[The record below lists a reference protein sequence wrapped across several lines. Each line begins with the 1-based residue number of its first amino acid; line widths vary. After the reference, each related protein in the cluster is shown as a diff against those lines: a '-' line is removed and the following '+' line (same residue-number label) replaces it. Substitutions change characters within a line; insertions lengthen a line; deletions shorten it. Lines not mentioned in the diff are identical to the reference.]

1 MGLMQLGERTGLSPA
16 LLSKIENS
24 KLVPTVPTL
33 LRIAL
38 VFDVTLDHL
47 FHNEH
52 RNRVISITRK
62 EQREQAA
69 MYHPRGNDPYDL
81 MRLDMGN
88 GDRQFQPFLV
98 EFLPETESNVKSHMH
113 QGFEFIHILSGSL
126 QLLIGA
132 DESTL
137 RAGDSIYFD
146 SNLRHAYKRIGKEK
160 CTAFMV
166 FAYPEKNL
174 AERRM
179 DRLEGVHAVRQHAQ
193 PQMNGKP
200 QLLHR
205 TAAATNGELRENK
218 ALQQS
223 A

>member
-1 MGLMQLGERTGLSPA
+1 
-16 LLSKIENS
+16 
-24 KLVPTVPTL
+24 
-33 LRIAL
+33 
-38 VFDVTLDHL
+38 
-47 FHNEH
+47 
-52 RNRVISITRK
+52 
-62 EQREQAA
+62 

-81 MRLDMGN
+81 MRLDMGT

-98 EFLPETESNVKSHMH
+98 EFLPETENNVKSHMH
-113 QGFEFIHILSGSL
+113 QGFEFIHVLSGTL

-132 DESTL
+132 EESTL

-146 SNLRHAYKRIGKEK
+146 SNLRHAYKRVGKEK

-200 QLLHR
+200 QLVPR
-205 TAAATNGELRENK
+205 PAAATNGALREGK